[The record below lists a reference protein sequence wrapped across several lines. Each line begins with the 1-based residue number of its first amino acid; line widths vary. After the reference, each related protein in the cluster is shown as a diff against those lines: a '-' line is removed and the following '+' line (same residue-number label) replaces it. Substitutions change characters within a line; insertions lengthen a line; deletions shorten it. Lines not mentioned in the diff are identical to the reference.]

1 MKSLWRSVLFLLVLV
16 PIASIAIFGCG
27 GGESSSGGSETIE
40 SQEAPDEAGE
50 EEDEPDEEGLTRE
63 DDA

>member
-27 GGESSSGGSETIE
+27 QSPSGESETIE
-40 SQEAPDEAGE
+40 SQEASDDAGE
-50 EEDEPDEEGLTRE
+50 EEDEPDEEGLIRQ